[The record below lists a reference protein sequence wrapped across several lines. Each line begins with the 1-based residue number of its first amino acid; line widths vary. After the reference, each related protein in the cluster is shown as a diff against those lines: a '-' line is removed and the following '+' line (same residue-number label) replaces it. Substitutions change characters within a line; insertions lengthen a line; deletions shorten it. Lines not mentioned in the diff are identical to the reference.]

1 MKKILSKIF
10 LFLSLLIIGL
20 LIILSTIGI
29 ETKKFN
35 KFISNKI
42 YNQNKNINLSFNTIK
57 FKVDIKEISLFLETI
72 NPQVFYRETLLPV
85 KNIKVYIDFESFL
98 KNEQKFEKVNITFNQ
113 INMDQFR
120 EISSTFKPSNITSF
134 LKNKIEHGKLESKLE
149 IFFNNKNEIDNFI
162 AKGKVYDLKIRATK
176 DLIFE
181 KTNFDFFADKTDVL
195 IKNISSGNEYL
206 LVKDGDLKIK
216 LLPEIRIESN
226 FISKIDINTK
236 VQKNYLNF
244 KDKFKLFK
252 DISTFQAT
260 LNNNFFFHFDR
271 TYKIKKYDI
280 KSTGKI
286 SKGSFKFKKSLSNT
300 FISEEISQI
309 NFFDAEIKTNINPNE
324 NKTSISGKYSINQG
338 GQLNF
343 NIKQNIEKDLL
354 NVNLNLDYDKLINL
368 NVINYEKP
376 ENVIANI
383 SLNFDK
389 RKDNFKIKK
398 FQLSEQKSSII
409 LENILI
415 KKNKF
420 ISLKNISAK
429 TYKKD
434 KINNDF
440 EILFGKKIYI
450 KGSHFD
456 ASNLPKFF
464 NQKSKN
470 SILSKVN
477 KEIEI
482 DFKNIVVPLSE
493 KLENFKLIGEINDG
507 RFVKISSKGSFEGD
521 NFLDITMK
529 FDKKN
534 KKKYLEV
541 YSDLPQPLLTEYNFF
556 KGLSG
561 GKLIFSSIIED
572 DYANSKLVIENFK
585 VINAPGMVKLL
596 SLADLRGLAD
606 LAEGD
611 GLSFDILE
619 IKMEKSKENLK
630 LNEII
635 ALGPSISVLMEGYQ
649 DPSVTSLRGTLVPA
663 KTLNKMISKIPVIG
677 EIIIPKEIGEGLF
690 GISFKMKGPPG
701 NIKTTINPIRT
712 LTPRFIQK
720 IIDRNK
726 KKSN

>member
-1 MKKILSKIF
+1 M
-10 LFLSLLIIGL
+10 
-20 LIILSTIGI
+20 
-29 ETKKFN
+29 
-35 KFISNKI
+35 
-42 YNQNKNINLSFNTIK
+42 
-57 FKVDIKEISLFLETI
+57 
-72 NPQVFYRETLLPV
+72 
-85 KNIKVYIDFESFL
+85 
-98 KNEQKFEKVNITFNQ
+98 
-113 INMDQFR
+113 
-120 EISSTFKPSNITSF
+120 
-134 LKNKIEHGKLESKLE
+134 
-149 IFFNNKNEIDNFI
+149 
-162 AKGKVYDLKIRATK
+162 
-176 DLIFE
+176 
-181 KTNFDFFADKTDVL
+181 
-195 IKNISSGNEYL
+195 
-206 LVKDGDLKIK
+206 
-216 LLPEIRIESN
+216 
-226 FISKIDINTK
+226 
-236 VQKNYLNF
+236 
-244 KDKFKLFK
+244 
-252 DISTFQAT
+252 
-260 LNNNFFFHFDR
+260 
-271 TYKIKKYDI
+271 
-280 KSTGKI
+280 
-286 SKGSFKFKKSLSNT
+286 
-300 FISEEISQI
+300 
-309 NFFDAEIKTNINPNE
+309 
-324 NKTSISGKYSINQG
+324 
-338 GQLNF
+338 
-343 NIKQNIEKDLL
+343 
-354 NVNLNLDYDKLINL
+354 
-368 NVINYEKP
+368 INYEKP

-383 SLNFDK
+383 SLNLDK
-389 RKDNFKIKK
+389 RKDDLKIKK
-398 FQLSEQKSSII
+398 FQLNEQKSSII

-420 ISLKNISAK
+420 ISLKNISIK
-429 TYKKD
+429 TFKKD

-470 SILSKVN
+470 NIFSKVN

-482 DFKNIVVPLSE
+482 EFKNIVAPLSE

-507 RFVKISSKGSFEGD
+507 RFVKISSKGSFGGD

-561 GKLIFSSIIED
+561 GKLIFSSIIEE